1 MGLECKKDTV
11 GEGSMWGGG
20 KMEMIPG
27 GEEDPSMLLTH
38 ALMYR
43 DTIQKPTKYCFL
55 KGGIKKES

>member
-1 MGLECKKDTV
+1 
-11 GEGSMWGGG
+11 
-20 KMEMIPG
+20 MEMIPG
-27 GEEDPSMLLTH
+27 GEEDPSMLVTH